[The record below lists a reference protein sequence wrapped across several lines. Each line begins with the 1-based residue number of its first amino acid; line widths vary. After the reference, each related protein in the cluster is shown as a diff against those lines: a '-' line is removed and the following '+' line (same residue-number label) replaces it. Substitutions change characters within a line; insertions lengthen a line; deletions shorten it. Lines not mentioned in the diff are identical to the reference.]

1 MWGEVMPELPEVE
14 TVKNVLKKDL
24 IGLKVIDV
32 NIYYP
37 EMVKTN
43 NLDKI
48 KNEEFLNIKRL
59 GKWLIFETTNYYL
72 VSHLRMEG
80 KYFYTNKFTK
90 TSHDHII
97 FKLSNNYYLKY
108 NDVRKFGV
116 MYLVLKD
123 KLFTDTPLKEL
134 GLEPF
139 SMELTSNY
147 LFNKLRLKKNSIK
160 TCLLDQ
166 SIICGIGNI
175 YADEILFKCRIN
187 PLKKAY
193 LLNLDN
199 CLDIINNTKEILT
212 SAIKYKGTTIRSYT
226 SSLGVYGS
234 YQDKLLVHT
243 KSICP
248 ICKTKINIIKVSGRT
263 TYYCPKCQVEN
274 E

>member
-1 MWGEVMPELPEVE
+1 MPELPEVE

-32 NIYYP
+32 NVYYP
-37 EMVKTN
+37 DMVKTN
-43 NLDKI
+43 NLDSI
-48 KNEEFLNIKRL
+48 KNEEFLDIKRL

-80 KYFYTNKFTK
+80 KYFYTNDCLKTK
-90 TSHDHII
+90 HDHII

-116 MYLVLKD
+116 MYLVSKD
-123 KLFTDTPLKEL
+123 KLFLDTPLKEL

-139 SMELTSNY
+139 SKELTPDY
-147 LFNKLRLKKNSIK
+147 LLNKLKLKKNSIK

-166 SIICGIGNI
+166 SIITGIGNI
-175 YADEILFKCRIN
+175 YADEILFKSHIY

-193 LLNLDN
+193 LLNSNN

-212 SAIKYKGTTIRSYT
+212 DAIKYKGTTIRSYT

-248 ICKTKINIIKVSGRT
+248 ICQEKLVITKVSGRT
-263 TYYCPKCQVEN
+263 TYYCPKCQVED

>member
-123 KLFTDTPLKEL
+123 KLFLDTPLKEL

-139 SMELTSNY
+139 SMELTPNY

-193 LLNLDN
+193 LLNLNN